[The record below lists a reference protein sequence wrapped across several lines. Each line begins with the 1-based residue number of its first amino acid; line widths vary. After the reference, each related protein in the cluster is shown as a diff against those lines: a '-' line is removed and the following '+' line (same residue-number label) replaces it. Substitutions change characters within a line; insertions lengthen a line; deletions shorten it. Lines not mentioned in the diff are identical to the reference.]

1 MNRRRQLRAIT
12 RLQPLQIQA
21 RRRACCSAMALLAV
35 LASLGGCGGSSSNDQ
50 AAKFKT
56 SYESA
61 RNHLRGL
68 SQAIGTEIQKAP
80 SQSDRQIL
88 TAFRSLAGRWQTQL
102 SQLEALKPPGSVSV
116 DFNTL
121 TGAASRVESD
131 LNAVVSA
138 AATHSYSAA
147 QQAGASIVSDVTAAR
162 RADATIAHKL
172 RIA

>member
-1 MNRRRQLRAIT
+1 MTRPRSAAI
-12 RLQPLQIQA
+12 A
-21 RRRACCSAMALLAV
+21 AV
-35 LASLGGCGGSSSNDQ
+35 LAGLLLLAACGGSSSTDPS
-50 AAKFKT
+50 AKFKT

-61 RNHLRGL
+61 RSHLKGT
-68 SQAIGTEIQKAP
+68 SEAIGAEIQQAS
-80 SQSDRQIL
+80 SQSDGQVL
-88 TAFRSLAGRWQTQL
+88 SAFRKLAGRWQTQL
-102 SQLEALKPPGSVSV
+102 SQLQSLKPPATVST
-116 DFNTL
+116 DFNSL

-162 RADATIAHKL
+162 RADAAIAHKL

>member
-1 MNRRRQLRAIT
+1 MTRPRATAIAG
-12 RLQPLQIQA
+12 L
-21 RRRACCSAMALLAV
+21 
-35 LASLGGCGGSSSNDQ
+35 LASLVFLAGCGGSSSSDRS
-50 AAKFKT
+50 AKFKT

-61 RNHLRGL
+61 RTHLRGT
-68 SQAIGTEIQKAP
+68 SEAIGAEIQQAA

-88 TAFRSLAGRWQTQL
+88 IAFRKLAGRWQTQL
-102 SQLEALKPPGSVSV
+102 SRLQTLKPPATVSA
-116 DFNTL
+116 DFNSL

-138 AATHSYSAA
+138 AATHSYTAA

-162 RADATIAHKL
+162 QADATIAHKL

>member
-1 MNRRRQLRAIT
+1 MTRPRPFRVRA
-12 RLQPLQIQA
+12 P
-21 RRRACCSAMALLAV
+21 RRACGSAIAALLASLV
-35 LASLGGCGGSSSNDQ
+35 WLAGCGGGSSTNPT
-50 AAKFKT
+50 AKFKT

-61 RNHLRGL
+61 RNHLRGTAE
-68 SQAIGTEIQKAP
+68 AIGTEIEHAS

-88 TAFRSLAGRWQTQL
+88 VTFRRLAGRWQAQL
-102 SQLEALKPPGSVSV
+102 SQLQTLKPPATVSA

-147 QQAGASIVSDVTAAR
+147 QQAGASIVSDVVAAR